1 MKHWVLTLLLA
12 AASLSLSAQGE
23 EDFASRYMKLYA
35 EGTSLTCSTV
45 SPQMMARVMNVAEAD
60 NDPHLRQ
67 VLSQMKSL
75 RVVRSGK
82 SEESGPLYEKALSLL
97 HHNAQRYQPYGD
109 SDTEDGEGLWVRRKG
124 EVILEIV
131 LLSHSAA
138 EGMSIVDLT
147 GNMDDTFIVEL
158 LRL

>member
-82 SEESGPLYEKALSLL
+82 PEESGPLYEKALSLL
-97 HHNAQRYQPYGD
+97 HHNALRYQPYGD

>member
-82 SEESGPLYEKALSLL
+82 PEESGPLYEKPS
-97 HHNAQRYQPYGD
+97 RC
-109 SDTEDGEGLWVRRKG
+109 ST
-124 EVILEIV
+124 IT
-131 LLSHSAA
+131 HSVTSPTAIRIRETA
-138 EGMSIVDLT
+138 KAFG
-147 GNMDDTFIVEL
+147 
-158 LRL
+158 